1 MFSIKEI
8 LEQTS
13 IQNEKKRKTSEF
25 IISDRMT
32 VSTNSFHLRVIPPME
47 TPLENN
53 PLDNLDILLKKQKL
67 GKLVCKKSSIF
78 LIFVILKSVRYFQR

>member
-8 LEQTS
+8 FEQTS

-25 IISDRMT
+25 ITSIRMT
-32 VSTNSFHLRVIPPME
+32 ASTSSFHLRVIPPLE
-47 TPLENN
+47 ISLENN

-67 GKLVCKKSSIF
+67 GKHVWKKSSIF
-78 LIFVILKSVRYFQR
+78 